1 MIGQGDERQLAM
13 QPSRLSEFITLVRE
27 RFEAA
32 AREGE
37 RAGCGRSYFR
47 ALMTITARPPSG
59 PPGPAAPPA
68 DVPRIPLPPEPRSIE
83 ETGLP
88 LGMLADLAL
97 KTLYLR
103 GQMTLAEIATSLGL
117 PIANVVDK
125 VMDFLK
131 ADRLVEIRGGATLS
145 AATYQFVIVDRGS
158 EKAQE
163 ALARSQYVGKAPVPL
178 ATYIAAVQRQSI
190 SNIHVTP
197 DDLSRAFSHMVI
209 PRETLAQLGPAV
221 NSGKSIFLFGPPGN
235 GKTTIAEV
243 LVSLLKGEVVLP
255 YAVEIDQQVIKVFD
269 QVYHRPVLDPVQAD
283 RVRYDH
289 RWVISKRPIVMTG
302 GELTL
307 ETLDLIYDETSKFY
321 EAPFQMKANGGIFM
335 VDDFG
340 RQRVSPK
347 DLLNRWIVPLE
358 KRVDYLT
365 LHTGKKIEIPF
376 DMLIIF
382 STNLDPADLVD
393 EAFLR
398 RVCPRWVR
406 VQERDDTGGFLKTRL
421 QMVRH
426 LCATVPNA
434 YWTNQYGNLDAVE
447 AHYQLTAGEVCAEF
461 DSLDYVFIGV
471 STAGTI
477 AARFASPAAGSLVNC
492 PD

>member
-1 MIGQGDERQLAM
+1 MA
-13 QPSRLSEFITLVRE
+13 P
-27 RFEAA
+27 AA
-32 AREGE
+32 A
-37 RAGCGRSYFR
+37 A
-47 ALMTITARPPSG
+47 
-59 PPGPAAPPA
+59 PGLHPEMP
-68 DVPRIPLPPEPRSIE
+68 VIPLPPEPQTIE
-83 ETGLP
+83 QTGLT
-88 LGMLADLAL
+88 LGFLADLAL

-103 GQMTLAEIATSLGL
+103 GQMSMADLAGALGL
-117 PIANVVDK
+117 GIQGVTEK
-125 VMDFLK
+125 IMDFLK
-131 ADRLVEIRGGATLS
+131 TERLVEIRGGAGLS
-145 AATYQFVIVDRGS
+145 SASYQFVIVDRGS

-197 DDLSRAFSHMVI
+197 EDLARAFAHMVI

-243 LVSLLKGEVVLP
+243 LVSLLRGEVVLP
-255 YAVEIDQQVIKVFD
+255 YAVEIDQQVIKIFD
-269 QVYHRPVLDPVQAD
+269 QVYHRPVMEQAASD
-283 RVRYDH
+283 RLRFDH
-289 RWVISKRPIVMTG
+289 RWIISKRPIVMTG

-398 RVCPRWVR
+398 RIRYKIGIEAPTVAQYEEIFKRMCARKNIEYRAESMSQILAIYRTKNIGLRSCHPRDIIE
-406 VQERDDTGGFLKTRL
+406 QLIDTARFLGQPPALTSQL
-421 QMVRH
+421 
-426 LCATVPNA
+426 
-434 YWTNQYGNLDAVE
+434 VE
-447 AHYQLTAGEVCAEF
+447 MACESYFV
-461 DSLDYVFIGV
+461 SLDPTGN
-471 STAGTI
+471 
-477 AARFASPAAGSLVNC
+477 PK
-492 PD
+492 D

>member
-1 MIGQGDERQLAM
+1 MSEGVGVY
-13 QPSRLSEFITLVRE
+13 QPQTR
-27 RFEAA
+27 
-32 AREGE
+32 
-37 RAGCGRSYFR
+37 
-47 ALMTITARPPSG
+47 
-59 PPGPAAPPA
+59 PAATAPPTGSSA
-68 DVPRIPLPPEPRSIE
+68 APEIALPPEPQSIE
-83 ETGLP
+83 QTGLT
-88 LGMLADLAL
+88 LSFIADLAL

-103 GQMTLAEIATSLGL
+103 GQMTMAELSTALGL
-117 PIANVVDK
+117 PIVNVIDK

-131 ADRLVEIRGGATLS
+131 GERLVEIRGGSGLS
-145 AATYQFVIVDRGS
+145 SASYQFVIVDRGS

-178 ATYIAAVQRQSI
+178 QAYLDAVKRQTI
-190 SNIHVTP
+190 SNISVTQEE
-197 DDLSRAFSHMVI
+197 LAQAFSHMVI
-209 PRETLAQLGPAV
+209 PRETLQQLGPAV

-243 LVSLLKGEVVLP
+243 LVSLLRGEVVLP
-255 YAVEIDQQVIKVFD
+255 YAVEVDQQIIKVYD
-269 QVYHRPVLDPVQAD
+269 QVYHRAALDPVVAD
-283 RVRYDH
+283 RLRFDH
-289 RWVISKRPIVMTG
+289 RWVVSKRPIVMTG

-307 ETLDLIYDETSKFY
+307 ETLDLIYDDTSKFY

-365 LHTGKKIEIPF
+365 LHTGKKLEIPF

-398 RVCPRWVR
+398 RIRYKIGIEAPTVAQYEEIFKR
-406 VQERDDTGGFLKTRL
+406 
-421 QMVRH
+421 M
-426 LCATVPNA
+426 CARKQIEYKSEA
-434 YWTNQYGNLDAVE
+434 MSQIL
-447 AHYQLTAGEVCAEF
+447 AHYRRKNLGLRSCHPRDILEQLTDTARFLGRPAQLTPDLIDMACDSYFV
-461 DSLDYVFIGV
+461 SLDPSG
-471 STAGTI
+471 
-477 AARFASPAAGSLVNC
+477 SPQGA
-492 PD
+492 

>member
-1 MIGQGDERQLAM
+1 MA
-13 QPSRLSEFITLVRE
+13 S
-27 RFEAA
+27 AA
-32 AREGE
+32 SASATHPE
-37 RAGCGRSYFR
+37 
-47 ALMTITARPPSG
+47 L
-59 PPGPAAPPA
+59 PA
-68 DVPRIPLPPEPRSIE
+68 IPLPPEPQTIE
-83 ETGLP
+83 QTGLT
-88 LGMLADLAL
+88 LGFLADLAL

-103 GQMTLAEIATSLGL
+103 GQMSMAEIASALGL
-117 PIANVVDK
+117 SIQGVIDK
-125 VMDFLK
+125 VMEFLK
-131 ADRLVEIRGGATLS
+131 TERLVVIRGGAGISS
-145 AATYQFVIVDRGS
+145 ASYQFVIVDRGS

-197 DDLSRAFSHMVI
+197 EDLARAFAHMVI

-235 GKTTIAEV
+235 GKTTIGEV
-243 LVSLLKGEVVLP
+243 LVSLMRGEVVLP

-269 QVYHRPVLDPVQAD
+269 QVYHRPVMEQSASD
-283 RVRYDH
+283 RLRYDH
-289 RWVISKRPIVMTG
+289 RWIISKRPIVMTG

-398 RVCPRWVR
+398 RIRYKIGIEAPTVAQYEEIFKRMCARKNIEYRAESMSQILAIYRTKNIGLRSCHPRDIIE
-406 VQERDDTGGFLKTRL
+406 QLIDTARFLGQPPALTSQL
-421 QMVRH
+421 
-426 LCATVPNA
+426 
-434 YWTNQYGNLDAVE
+434 VE
-447 AHYQLTAGEVCAEF
+447 MACESYFV
-461 DSLDYVFIGV
+461 SLDPSGNPRE
-471 STAGTI
+471 S
-477 AARFASPAAGSLVNC
+477 
-492 PD
+492 